1 MYPAVELS
9 AAILFA
15 FAGMHVGHEGELVI
29 VLALIS
35 LLLIVF
41 VSDVTHMIIPDA
53 VLCFFLPVFA
63 VGQFLVPL
71 EQWHSSLS
79 GAMAGGMLPLTL
91 LLTKGGIGWGDVKV
105 FR

>member
-1 MYPAVELS
+1 M
-9 AAILFA
+9 
-15 FAGMHVGHEGELVI
+15 I

-63 VGQFLVPL
+63 VGRFLVPL

-79 GAMAGGMLPLTL
+79 GAMAGGMLPLLTL
-91 LLTKGGIGWGDVKV
+91 LLTKGGSAGET
-105 FR
+105 